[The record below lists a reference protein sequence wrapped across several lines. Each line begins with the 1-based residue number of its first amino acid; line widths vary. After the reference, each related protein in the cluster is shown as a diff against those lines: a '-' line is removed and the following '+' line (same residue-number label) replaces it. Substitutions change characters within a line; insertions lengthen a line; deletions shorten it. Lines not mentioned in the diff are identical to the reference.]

1 MLNIFNNFK
10 KSLGDELDFLTEIK
24 NAELTRELFMGDSQ
38 IMVPKINHDWK
49 SSRLIIMEYV
59 EGKKINDKKGIVD
72 DLKLDPTKCSKLL
85 IETFAKMMFQFG
97 HVHCD
102 AHPGNLLIR

>member
-59 EGKKINDKKGIVD
+59 EGKKINDKKGITD
-72 DLKLDPTKCSKLL
+72 DLKLDPTKCSKIL
-85 IETFAKMMFQFG
+85 IEAFAKMMFQFG